1 MANSISA
8 SKSDFSEMDDAGIS
22 KEHWKI
28 MFISGMGFFTDAY
41 DLFVIGVVMSL
52 LKPIWHVGKLEE
64 GLVESTALLAAA
76 IGALLFGRVA
86 DMVGRKRIYGVEV
99 LVLAAGAIACA
110 FSPNIWWLIGF
121 RFILGIGI
129 GGDYPVSATIMSE
142 YAGKA
147 HRGMLVTLVFAMQ
160 PPALSLGRWWLQAS
174 CLRRFPTTSS
184 GEFWCPSARCPP
196 LPCIGPAVT

>member
-1 MANSISA
+1 MPDPTPIRPST
-8 SKSDFSEMDDAGIS
+8 DFSELDNAQVSSM
-22 KEHWKI
+22 HWKI

-41 DLFVIGVVMSL
+41 DLFIIGVVMTMLQSL
-52 LKPIWHVGKLEE
+52 WHVGKLEQ
-64 GLVESTALLAAA
+64 GLVESTALLASA
-76 IGALLFGRVA
+76 IGALLFGRIA
-86 DMVGRKRIYGVEV
+86 DMIGRKRIYGVEV

-142 YAGKA
+142 YAGKT

-160 PPALSLGRWWLQAS
+160 AAGLIVGPLLAAILLSTHLSPNIIWR
-174 CLRRFPTTSS
+174 
-184 GEFWCPSARCPP
+184 
-196 LPCIGPAVT
+196 